1 MSMVTPIFLFHNF
14 NKDKASFQWEKNWH
28 KGPVIIYVEV
38 GGREKRRGGHGYFR
52 LARGGG

>member
-38 GGREKRRGGHGYFR
+38 GGGGKKK
-52 LARGGG
+52 GGSQLFQIG